1 MPERLL
7 ADRYR
12 LEAPLGEGGMALV
25 ARATDLQTGS
35 ACAVKVLLPHVA
47 KRRSIRARFAA
58 EARVMVRL
66 AHPHIVQVLD
76 VGEHHDVPFM
86 VMELVP
92 GGSLQTWVEA
102 EGAMPPR
109 QAVEVMIELCR
120 AVEHAHAHGVIH
132 RDIKPHNVL
141 LTASGL
147 PKLSD
152 FGIARTDQGKT
163 KTGAAMGTLGYVA
176 PEQLADAK
184 SATERADV
192 YSLGVTLWKLCTD
205 GKVERLLYELGRNAM
220 GKVPEAL
227 RPVITA
233 SLAQDASQRTPTVA
247 AFREQLEAV
256 VERLPTAKRVSLVHE
271 PDREHDEE
279 LEELWDAFGNT
290 MDGLLGAP
298 ESEPPPTLS
307 RGTAPQPY
315 VIGLDDEGSPRVAAA
330 PRVPLAS
337 PAPRSRL
344 PWMLLGVAAVT
355 VLGAVGVGV
364 GAAATYGPAFLAEQQ
379 AEVAR
384 RTADGA
390 AVAEVLDVAPYAIVE
405 LREEARGDLEASYR
419 EIVEAA
425 PADRRERALTF
436 VEKLEAELAKELPE
450 DDARWT
456 ASQRQRMDQVRSL
469 RRSLDAEAPG

>member
-1 MPERLL
+1 MSERLL

-35 ACAVKVLLPHVA
+35 TCAVKVLLPHVA
-47 KRRSIRARFAA
+47 KRRSIRERFAA

-92 GGSLQTWVEA
+92 GGSLQTWLQA

-220 GKVPEAL
+220 GKVPEVL

-233 SLAQDASQRTPTVA
+233 SLAQDVSKRTPSVA

-271 PDREHDEE
+271 PDRAHDEE

-290 MDGLLGAP
+290 MDGLLDAP
-298 ESEPPPTLS
+298 ESEPPP
-307 RGTAPQPY
+307 RRPGGAAPQPY
-315 VIGLDDEGSPRVAAA
+315 VIGLDDGGRARGDAQAAS
-330 PRVPLAS
+330 AS
-337 PAPRSRL
+337 PAPRPRL
-344 PWMLLGVAAVT
+344 PWMILGVAAVT
-355 VLGAVGVGV
+355 VLGVVGVGV

-405 LREEARGDLEASYR
+405 LPEEARGDLESSYR
-419 EIVEAA
+419 EIVQAA
-425 PADRRERALTF
+425 PADRRERALAF
-436 VEKLEAELAKELPE
+436 VGRLEAELAKELPE

-456 ASQRQRMDQVRSL
+456 AKQRQRMDQVRSL
-469 RRSLDAEAPG
+469 RRSLEAE